1 MNKTVDLT
9 KETYYNLDDFI
20 QLHIKKRRK
29 QTIRIVV
36 FFIPRSIPHQ
46 KPYKNIDISTFFNFK
61 KITRILTSLL
71 TNCHFH

>member
-46 KPYKNIDISTFFNFK
+46 KLYKNIDLSAFLSF
-61 KITRILTSLL
+61 
-71 TNCHFH
+71 